1 MKKLTSYAPGY
12 YLFDHYFFYLI
23 VKYIGCEYNLRGAIE
38 TGDWDVAHISTK
50 EVLLWAVQV
59 FLYMHDSK
67 EVDRNEDKA
76 LIYRRLRA
84 VLGDNNPL
92 YKQIMDIELTSCVNV
107 DVIKEQATE
116 ILEFVR
122 TSLVP
127 KRYIEYIYCE
137 NSIDFRRHLE
147 ALIQID
153 SITDKLRRNNDSV
166 IAFPPKI
173 NQLFYE
179 LSKKIENPPDNR

>member
-23 VKYIGCEYNLRGAIE
+23 VKFIGCEYNLRGAIE

-59 FLYMHDSK
+59 FLYMNDSK
-67 EVDRNEDKA
+67 EVDRHDNKA
-76 LIYRRLRA
+76 LIFRRLKS
-84 VLGDNNPL
+84 VLGENDPL
-92 YKQIMDIELTSCVNV
+92 YKQIMDIEFTNYV
-107 DVIKEQATE
+107 DMNMVKKQADE

-122 TSLVP
+122 THLVP
-127 KRYIEYIYCE
+127 KRYVEYIYCD
-137 NSIDFRRHLE
+137 NSVDFRRHLE

-153 SITDKLRRNNDSV
+153 SITEKLRKSDDFV
-166 IAFPPKI
+166 MAFPPKI

-179 LSKKIENPPDNR
+179 LSKKIENQPDVR